1 MEISMR
7 LKEKVVI
14 ITGGA
19 RGIGKCF
26 ALRFAREGAV
36 IVAADVLDCAYT
48 LEEIHEAGGDGLAL
62 KVDVSRETEVIRM
75 TERVAERFGR
85 IDILVNN
92 ASINGDHIRKP
103 FHEISEEEW
112 DRMMAVNVKG
122 MFFCAKAVFPYMQKE
137 RKGKIINLC
146 STTIFKGVPNFL
158 HYVSSK
164 GAIAAFTRSLA
175 REVGEYGI
183 NVNAIAPGFTVSEIF
198 KDSDAEYKSSRAT
211 ERAFKRDEAPEDIEG
226 TAVFLASR
234 DSDFI
239 TGQVI
244 VVDGGGV
251 MR

>member
-1 MEISMR
+1 MR
-7 LKEKVVI
+7 LKDRVAI

-19 RGIGKCF
+19 RGLGKCF
-26 ALRFAREGAV
+26 ALRFAREGATV
-36 IVAADVLDCAYT
+36 VAADLLDGADVLAAIRT
-48 LEEIHEAGGDGLAL
+48 LGGEGFTLT
-62 KVDVSRETEVIRM
+62 VDVSREREVISM
-75 TERVAERFGR
+75 TEQVLERFGR

-103 FHEISEEEW
+103 FHDISEEEW

-122 MFFCAKAVFPYMQKE
+122 MFFCAKAVFPHMRKE
-137 RKGKIINLC
+137 GKGKIINLC

-198 KDSDAEYKSSRAT
+198 KNSPAEYKRSRAT
-211 ERAFKRDEAPEDIEG
+211 ERAFKRDEEPQDLEG
-226 TAVFLASR
+226 TAVFLASEE
-234 DSDFI
+234 SDFI

-244 VVDGGGV
+244 VVDGGAV